1 MTSLS
6 EEIVRTDRNIRLSV
20 GEMNAEQLWETTMNP
35 ATRKLKQLSI
45 EDGVEASRLV
55 STLMGDDVPS
65 RKTYIVEHADQ
76 ALIDV

>member
-1 MTSLS
+1 MTIRS
-6 EEIVRTDRNIRLSV
+6 EEIVSTIRNDREYV

-35 ATRKLKQLSI
+35 ATRQLKQITI
-45 EDGVEASRLV
+45 EDAIDASRLT

-65 RKTYIVEHADQ
+65 RKAYIIEHAGE

>member
-1 MTSLS
+1 MTTRS

>member
-1 MTSLS
+1 
-6 EEIVRTDRNIRLSV
+6 
-20 GEMNAEQLWETTMNP
+20 MNAEQLWETTMNP

>member
-1 MTSLS
+1 LTTRS
-6 EEIVRTDRNIRLSV
+6 EEIVRADRNIRLSV

>member
-1 MTSLS
+1 
-6 EEIVRTDRNIRLSV
+6 
-20 GEMNAEQLWETTMNP
+20 MNAEQLWETTMNP
-35 ATRKLKQLSI
+35 ATRKLKQLTI
-45 EDGVEASRLV
+45 EDGIEANRLV